1 LNIGASKG
9 KSAESDKFYVT
20 PRARPER
27 TVGATEKVK
36 IGCGS
41 LYVTVNSDENGI
53 CEIFTS
59 LGRGGGCPSQ
69 SEAAARLASMAL
81 RAGIDVQEI
90 IDQLKGIRCMSTIK
104 KAAMSGGIKVLS
116 CPDAIGK
123 AIEQYHL
130 SAKDTFKA
138 APAGVTK
145 KGEEKKDLLL
155 DNTEP
160 GRSCPECGESL
171 EHEGGCVIC
180 KSCGFSRCG

>member
-1 LNIGASKG
+1 
-9 KSAESDKFYVT
+9 
-20 PRARPER
+20 
-27 TVGATEKVK
+27 VGTTEKVK
-36 IGCGS
+36 IGCGT

-123 AIEQYHL
+123 AIERYHL
-130 SAKDTFKA
+130 SAKDSFKKSMI
-138 APAGVTK
+138 P
-145 KGEEKKDLLL
+145 ELEKKTSEKNDLLL
-155 DNTEP
+155 DNTNP
-160 GRSCPECGESL
+160 GRNCPECNEPL

>member
-1 LNIGASKG
+1 
-9 KSAESDKFYVT
+9 
-20 PRARPER
+20 
-27 TVGATEKVK
+27 
-36 IGCGS
+36 
-41 LYVTVNSDENGI
+41 
-53 CEIFTS
+53 
-59 LGRGGGCPSQ
+59 
-69 SEAAARLASMAL
+69 MAL